1 MLNSNIYENI
11 ARSSYCGVW
20 LLIIAYWNTLSST
33 NTYGLKDQVYRKDL
47 TFINA
52 FQFLIF
58 SFIIRLIRNCLN
70 LQLDISEH
78 HQISRIA
85 FTRSFIPISLNY
97 KINRNDICIVDQVK
111 DIDVIFDSK
120 LILIF
125 TLTMILIISMVFQ
138 KNMQKF

>member
-1 MLNSNIYENI
+1 M
-11 ARSSYCGVW
+11 
-20 LLIIAYWNTLSST
+20 T
-33 NTYGLKDQVYRKDL
+33 
-47 TFINA
+47 
-52 FQFLIF
+52 
-58 SFIIRLIRNCLN
+58 RNCLN
-70 LQLDISEH
+70 LQPDISEH

-97 KINRNDICIVDQVK
+97 KINRNYICIVDQVK